1 MPNPRIILHVD
12 MDYFF
17 AQCEELERPEIK
29 GKPVVIC
36 VYSGR
41 GGDSGAVSTSNYEA
55 RKFGIKAGIP
65 ISRAKKLKPDAIFL
79 PVNMEL
85 YRSISDE
92 IMEILRGHCVK
103 LEKRHLALCCVR
115 VCEAYSSF
123 DKPFLKVFEQ
133 ESVDE
138 AFCDITG
145 KVSGFDEAKL
155 VAMRI
160 KEEIR
165 QKVGLTCSVGV
176 APNKLIAKIA
186 SDFQKPDGLTVVKPG
201 EILQFLAPL
210 KITDLTGVGKKTG
223 ERLNELGVKT
233 IGELSKLS
241 VDELVREFGQ
251 ARGVWLKQASQGIDD
266 SPVVEREGTEQIGRI
281 TTLKEDTRDLNLIY
295 EVIGELSDGVYKK
308 LEARKLS
315 FKSVTF
321 VAISTDFK
329 TRTKTHTLGA
339 PAKDPDTI
347 KATACE
353 LATAFLAEYPL
364 SLRRVGVRVA
374 NLVEEKGQRTLG
386 EF

>member
-1 MPNPRIILHVD
+1 MPDSRIILHVD

-17 AQCEELERPEIK
+17 AQCEEREHPELK

-41 GGDSGAVSTSNYEA
+41 DGDSGAVSTSNYEA

-92 IMEILRGHCVK
+92 IMEILRGHCVT
-103 LEKRHLALCCVR
+103 L
-115 VCEAYSSF
+115 
-123 DKPFLKVFEQ
+123 EQ
-133 ESVDE
+133 EIVDE

-145 KVSGFDEAKL
+145 TASGFDEAKL
-155 VAMRI
+155 TALRI

-165 QKVGLTCSVGV
+165 QKVGLTCSAGV

-241 VDELVREFGQ
+241 ADELVSEFGQ
-251 ARGVWLKQASQGIDD
+251 AKGVWLKLASQGIDD

-281 TTLKEDTRDLNLIY
+281 TTLKEDTRDLNLIHK
-295 EVIGELSDGVYKK
+295 VINELSDEVYRK

-347 KATACE
+347 KATALD
-353 LATAFLAEYPL
+353 LATAFHAEYPL

-374 NLVEEKGQRTLG
+374 NLVEDKGQRTLG

>member
-1 MPNPRIILHVD
+1 MPTNNPRIILHVD

-17 AQCEELERPEIK
+17 AQCEEREHPELK

-92 IMEILRGHCVK
+92 VMGILRGYCTT
-103 LEKRHLALCCVR
+103 L
-115 VCEAYSSF
+115 
-123 DKPFLKVFEQ
+123 EQ

-145 KVSGFDEAKL
+145 RVSGFDEARL
-155 VAMRI
+155 LAVRI

-165 QKVGLTCSVGV
+165 QKVGLTCSVGA

-186 SDFQKPDGLTVVKPG
+186 SDFQKPDGLTVVKPD

-241 VDELVREFGQ
+241 RDELVREFGQ
-251 ARGVWLKQASQGIDD
+251 AKGVWLKQASQGIDD

-281 TTLKEDTRDLNLIY
+281 TTLKEDTRDLNIIY
-295 EVIGELSDGVYKK
+295 EVVNELSDEVYKK
-308 LEARKLS
+308 LEARKLN

-347 KATACE
+347 KTTACE
-353 LATAFLAEYPL
+353 LAKTFLAEYPV
-364 SLRRVGVRVA
+364 SLRRAGVRVA
-374 NLVEEKGQRTLG
+374 NLVEGEGQKTLL
-386 EF
+386 EFQD

>member
-17 AQCEELERPEIK
+17 AQCEEREHPELK

-55 RKFGIKAGIP
+55 RKFGIRAGIP
-65 ISRAKKLKPDAIFL
+65 ISRAKKLKPDAVFL

-92 IMEILRGHCVK
+92 VMEIVRGHCVT
-103 LEKRHLALCCVR
+103 L
-115 VCEAYSSF
+115 
-123 DKPFLKVFEQ
+123 EQ

-145 KVSGFDEAKL
+145 KISDFDEAKL
-155 VAMRI
+155 TALRI

-165 QKVGLTCSVGV
+165 QKVGLTCSVGA

-186 SDFQKPDGLTVVKPG
+186 SDFQKPDGLTVVKPD

-241 VDELVREFGQ
+241 ADELVREFGQ
-251 ARGVWLKQASQGIDD
+251 AKGVWLKQASQGIDD

-295 EVIGELSDGVYKK
+295 EIINELSDEVYKK

-321 VAISTDFK
+321 VAISTEFK
-329 TRTKTHTLGA
+329 TRTKTYTLGA
-339 PAKDPDTI
+339 PANDSDII
-347 KATACE
+347 KATARE
-353 LATAFLAEYPL
+353 LAAAFLAEYPL

-374 NLVEEKGQRTLG
+374 NLVEDKGQRTLG

>member
-1 MPNPRIILHVD
+1 MPNLRIILHVD

-17 AQCEELERPEIK
+17 AQCEERERPELK

-65 ISRAKKLKPDAIFL
+65 ISRAKKLKPDAVFL

-92 IMEILRGHCVK
+92 VMEILRGHCVTI
-103 LEKRHLALCCVR
+103 
-115 VCEAYSSF
+115 
-123 DKPFLKVFEQ
+123 EQ

-145 KVSGFDEAKL
+145 RVSDFDEAKS
-155 VAMRI
+155 VALRI

-165 QKVGLTCSVGV
+165 QKVGLTCSVGA
-176 APNKLIAKIA
+176 APNKLVAKIA

-233 IGELSKLS
+233 IDELSRLS
-241 VDELVREFGQ
+241 ADELVSEFGQ
-251 ARGVWLKQASQGIDD
+251 ARGIWLKQASQGVDD

-281 TTLKEDTRDLNLIY
+281 TTLKEDTSDLN
-295 EVIGELSDGVYKK
+295 VIFDVIDELSEDVYRK
-308 LEARKLS
+308 LAKRSLS

-321 VAISTDFK
+321 MAISTDFK
-329 TRTKTHTLGA
+329 TRTKTHMLEA
-339 PAKDPDTI
+339 PAKGLDAI
-347 KATACE
+347 KENARR
-353 LATAFLAEYPL
+353 LAKLFLEENPVT
-364 SLRRVGVRVA
+364 LRRVGVRVA
-374 NLVEEKGQRTLG
+374 NLIEEKGQKTLG

>member
-1 MPNPRIILHVD
+1 MSNSPRIILHVD

-17 AQCEELERPEIK
+17 AQCEERERPELK

-65 ISRAKKLKPDAIFL
+65 ISRAKKLKADAVFL

-92 IMEILRGHCVK
+92 IMEILRSYCDV
-103 LEKRHLALCCVR
+103 LEK
-115 VCEAYSSF
+115 
-123 DKPFLKVFEQ
+123 

-145 KVSGFDEAKL
+145 KVSDFEEAKL
-155 VAMRI
+155 LAVKI
-160 KEEIR
+160 KEEVK
-165 QKVGLTCSVGV
+165 QKIGLTCSIGV
-176 APNKLIAKIA
+176 APNKLVAKIA
-186 SDFQKPDGLTVVKPG
+186 SDFQKPDGLTFVKP
-201 EILQFLAPL
+201 EEVTLFMAPL

-241 VDELVREFGQ
+241 RDELIREFGQ
-251 ARGVWLKQASQGIDD
+251 AKGVWLKQASQGIDD

-281 TTLKEDTRDLNLIY
+281 TTLKEDTRALNLIY
-295 EVIGELSDGVYKK
+295 DVVNELSDEVYKK

-347 KATACE
+347 KATARE
-353 LATAFLAEYPL
+353 LTKAFLAEYPL

-374 NLVEEKGQRTLG
+374 NLAGDKGQRTLG
-386 EF
+386 EFENGNKKR